1 MAHSNDLEFFNRIPV
16 AGLLVNKIGRP
27 NFIYNLKFLS
37 MVGYN
42 DAQMSEVFI
51 RDYTRVFDEEDIT
64 SLREKLRNCDGTK
77 KSVKQELKLTRLDS
91 TKIITVIEA
100 EVSEENDGNYVL
112 CALTDIT
119 EIKKAQANYMLEQ
132 ERLLAVIRN
141 SDDDLFEYDFEEDLM
156 KVFNK
161 NVLMKDAF
169 GDSRWIK
176 MENYSKKIIREKM
189 FHPEDEQKVSNLLK
203 NGSNSR
209 LEVRMRK
216 SPDDDYRWYEIDCD
230 ILHDE
235 SGKKVGLIGSLHDI
249 DALKESS
256 IEYKNKAQRDSL
268 TGLYN
273 NACVKEIIEEYFNDD
288 GKDRTNALLIID
300 LDDFKSVNDNYG
312 HRFGDQVLMST
323 AQLLKDTFG
332 QNDIRARIGGDE
344 FLVFCRDILDMSSV
358 NEKLKKLF
366 ENFANN
372 PIGEKE
378 KYVIKASVG
387 IAVSPQDGTGFKRLF
402 DKADRNMYKV
412 KRSGKNSYNF

>member
-51 RDYTRVFDEEDIT
+51 KDYTKVFDEADIT
-64 SLREKLRNCDGTK
+64 SLRDKLRNCDGTK
-77 KSVKQELKLTRLDS
+77 KSVKQELKLTRPDS

-119 EIKKAQANYMLEQ
+119 EIKKAQANYMFEQ

-141 SDDDLFEYDFEEDLM
+141 SDDDLFEYDIKEDMM
-156 KVFNK
+156 KVYNK

-176 MENYSKKIIREKM
+176 QENYSKKILEEKI
-189 FHPEDEQKVSNLLK
+189 FHPEDEPKVSQLLK

-209 LEVRMRK
+209 LEVRMK
-216 SPDDDYRWYEIDCD
+216 KMPGDDFRWYEIDCD

-235 SGKKVGLIGSLHDI
+235 NGKKVGLIGSLHDI
-249 DALKESS
+249 DELKESS
-256 IEYKNKAQRDSL
+256 IEFKNKAQRDSL

-288 GKDRTNALLIID
+288 GKGRTNALLIID
-300 LDDFKSVNDNYG
+300 LDDFKSVNDNFG
-312 HRFGDQVLMST
+312 HRFGDQVLMTT

-344 FLVFCRDILDMSSV
+344 FLVFCKDILDMSTV
-358 NEKLKKLF
+358 NEKIKKLF
-366 ENFANN
+366 DNFANN
-372 PIGEKE
+372 PVGEKE